1 MKKVELLA
9 PAGNLEKL
17 KMAVLYGADAVYLGG
32 EEFSL
37 RAYAENFT
45 LDELKAGVEFAH
57 SKGKKVYVTI
67 NIFPHNDD
75 LKKIPEYIKE
85 VAGIG
90 VDAIILSDP
99 GILSIVKEIAPDM
112 EIHLSTQANNTNFMS
127 ARFWHNHGVKRII
140 LARELSLE
148 EIREIREKTPDS
160 LELEVF
166 VHGAMCISYSE
177 GVFSAITWPAGIPTG
192 DCAHIHAGGNIT

>member
-1 MKKVELLA
+1 
-9 PAGNLEKL
+9 
-17 KMAVLYGADAVYLGG
+17 MAVLYGADAVYLGG

-99 GILSIVKEIAPDM
+99 A
-112 EIHLSTQANNTNFMS
+112 
-127 ARFWHNHGVKRII
+127 
-140 LARELSLE
+140 
-148 EIREIREKTPDS
+148 
-160 LELEVF
+160 
-166 VHGAMCISYSE
+166 
-177 GVFSAITWPAGIPTG
+177 FSPL
-192 DCAHIHAGGNIT
+192 

>member
-127 ARFWHNHGVKRII
+127 ARFG
-140 LARELSLE
+140 
-148 EIREIREKTPDS
+148 T
-160 LELEVF
+160 
-166 VHGAMCISYSE
+166 
-177 GVFSAITWPAGIPTG
+177 ITV
-192 DCAHIHAGGNIT
+192 

>member
-1 MKKVELLA
+1 LPIAK
-9 PAGNLEKL
+9 EK
-17 KMAVLYGADAVYLGG
+17 
-32 EEFSL
+32 SIC
-37 RAYAENFT
+37 
-45 LDELKAGVEFAH
+45 
-57 SKGKKVYVTI
+57 TI

-160 LELEVF
+160 LELEVLST
-166 VHGAMCISYSE
+166 VPCAYPIPE

-192 DCAHIHAGGNIT
+192 TVRTSMQVEILLDGGKKTR